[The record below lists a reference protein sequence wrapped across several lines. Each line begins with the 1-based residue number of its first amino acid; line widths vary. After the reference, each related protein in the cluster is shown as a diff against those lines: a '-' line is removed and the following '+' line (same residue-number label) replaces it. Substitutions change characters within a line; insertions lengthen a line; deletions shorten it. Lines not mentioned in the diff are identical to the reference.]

1 MRFQNEFNSRRCLL
15 FNVDCGLY
23 WRFRPN
29 VDAGMLKDEDFPE
42 KNSGLLL
49 SLPLEQKGGR
59 LL

>member
-1 MRFQNEFNSRRCLL
+1 MFWGNID
-15 FNVDCGLY
+15 V
-23 WRFRPN
+23 
-29 VDAGMLKDEDFPE
+29 GMLKDDDFPE

>member
-1 MRFQNEFNSRRCLL
+1 
-15 FNVDCGLY
+15 
-23 WRFRPN
+23 
-29 VDAGMLKDEDFPE
+29 MLKDEDISE